1 MPLDFA
7 KNGESYGARG
17 YSPKSLAEFGD
28 AVKNAMAGA
37 VSTVIDVKV
46 TQKSM
51 THDYESWWRVGTAQ
65 VSENPKVVEAA
76 KKIGREVESAEEV
89 LGTTKRNVR

>member
-7 KNGESYGARG
+7 KNGESYGAKG
-17 YSPKSLAEFGD
+17 YRPKTLGEFRE
-28 AVKNAMAGA
+28 AVKSALAGS

-76 KKIGREVESAEEV
+76 KKISREVESAR
-89 LGTTKRNVR
+89 KF

>member
-1 MPLDFA
+1 
-7 KNGESYGARG
+7 
-17 YSPKSLAEFGD
+17 
-28 AVKNAMAGA
+28 MAGA

-76 KKIGREVESAEEV
+76 KKIGREVESAR
-89 LGTTKRNVR
+89 KF